1 MAAKFDK
8 KTGQWST
15 DAAIAARD
23 ARELA
28 EKQAAATA
36 QRDALIK
43 TLLLLSEADLEY
55 VGETVGKAL
64 KERAALKAPPVP
76 AAPPVV
82 NPPVEGENTAPP
94 TAEDDWS
101 EK

>member
-15 DAAIAARD
+15 EAAIAARD

-36 QRDALIK
+36 QLDTLIK
-43 TLLLLSEADLEY
+43 TLLLLSDADLAV
-55 VGETVGKAL
+55 VGETVGKGL
-64 KERAALKAPPVP
+64 KERAALKAPPVADDAKTTPPP
-76 AAPPVV
+76 AAEVA
-82 NPPVEGENTAPP
+82 G
-94 TAEDDWS
+94 DDWAG